1 MRGAA
6 LAAAVL
12 VLAACGDRTAATR
25 GAVPPAAGAATP
37 DADAV
42 DRLRSLG
49 YVGFTPRGAEGSGV
63 VRRDRDASWPGYTL
77 FTNRDLCSAALVDE
91 DGAVKNHWSHAP
103 CGHWSNAELLASGE
117 LIVPGAEPAR
127 SRDPEDLTAR
137 RYLLKLAWD
146 GRTVWKRPIPAHHDV
161 EVTPS
166 GHLLTLVAV
175 YRKIPAVDPAR
186 PVRDNQLALLSAE
199 GVLLE
204 TASLYDLFAAA
215 PGLVKLQRVKG
226 DQKREVDLFHA
237 NSVEWLRPRAKGAAH
252 PLHGPAQVLVSVRH
266 QDAAVVVDWAAR
278 RLVWAWG
285 QGEVSGPHDATMLEN
300 GNILLFDNGLTR
312 RWSRVVEVDPAAR
325 RIVWEYRAPEPTSF
339 FTVSRGSNQRLPNG
353 NTLIAQS
360 DSGRAFEVTPSG
372 RVVWDFWNPFG
383 NDRGERATIVRAKR
397 YERAQVDGFVRRF
410 GEGRRQAPAGITA
423 GSPASAASPSAAR

>member
-6 LAAAVL
+6 LAAVVL
-12 VLAACGDRTAATR
+12 VVASCRDH
-25 GAVPPAAGAATP
+25 PAGPEAPTPAPRAATP

-42 DRLRSLG
+42 DRLRALG

-77 FTNRDLCSAALVDE
+77 YTNRDLCSATLVDE
-91 DGAVKNHWSHAP
+91 DGAVENHWSHSP

-117 LIVPGAEPAR
+117 LMVPGAEPAR

-146 GRTVWKRPIPAHHDV
+146 GRTVWKRPIPAHHDI
-161 EVTPS
+161 EVTPR
-166 GHLLTLVAV
+166 GQLLTLVAV
-175 YRKIPAVDPAR
+175 YRTIPEVDATR
-186 PVRDNQLALLSAE
+186 PVRDNQLALLSPE

-204 TASLYDLFAAA
+204 TVSLYDLFAAA
-215 PGLVKLQRVKG
+215 PDVVKLQRVKG

-237 NSVEWLRPRAKGAAH
+237 NSVEWLRPTVKGAAH
-252 PLHGPAQVLVSVRH
+252 PLRGPANVLVSVRH
-266 QDAAVVVDWAAR
+266 QDAAVVVDWPAR

-285 QGEVSGPHDATMLEN
+285 QGEVSGPHDATLLAN
-300 GNILLFDNGLTR
+300 GNVLLFDNGLTR
-312 RWSRVVEVDPAAR
+312 RWSRVVEVDPLSR
-325 RIVWEYRAPEPTSF
+325 RIVWEYRAPDPATF

-360 DSGRAFEVTPSG
+360 DSGRAFEVTRAG
-372 RVVWDFWNPFG
+372 RVVWDFWNPLG

-397 YERAQVDGFVRRF
+397 YERAQVDAFVRRF
-410 GEGRRQAPAGITA
+410 GEGRRQAPAGVTA
-423 GSPASAASPSAAR
+423 GNPASAASPSAAR